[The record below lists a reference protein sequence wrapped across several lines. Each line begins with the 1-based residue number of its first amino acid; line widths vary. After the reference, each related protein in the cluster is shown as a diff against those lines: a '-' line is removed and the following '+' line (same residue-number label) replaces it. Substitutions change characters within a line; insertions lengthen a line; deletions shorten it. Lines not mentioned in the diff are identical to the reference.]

1 MAGVWPDS
9 TNAKIWL
16 YHFDGA
22 DLAAKLYAKYNLHYV
37 GPVLTPPECLLS
49 NKPIK
54 TLDDLKGLKV
64 RTTPGLA
71 SMLFQKLGASP
82 VPLPSGEIYSALD
95 TKVIDAAEY
104 GNITE
109 NRDMGLLE
117 VSKYVL
123 DPSFHCPV
131 AINDISV
138 NKAAWDELPDDLK
151 AALEMMTK
159 QLASSIDYAAQA
171 SDIIVL
177 QEEIAK
183 GSIEHFTLSI
193 EDREKARMIAVENVK
208 TWRDKS
214 EMSAE
219 IIDSILSYL
228 KLRGIIQ

>member
-1 MAGVWPDS
+1 
-9 TNAKIWL
+9 
-16 YHFDGA
+16 
-22 DLAAKLYAKYNLHYV
+22 
-37 GPVLTPPECLLS
+37 
-49 NKPIK
+49 
-54 TLDDLKGLKV
+54 
-64 RTTPGLA
+64 
-71 SMLFQKLGASP
+71 
-82 VPLPSGEIYSALD
+82 
-95 TKVIDAAEY
+95 
-104 GNITE
+104 
-109 NRDMGLLE
+109 
-117 VSKYVL
+117 
-123 DPSFHCPV
+123 
-131 AINDISV
+131 
-138 NKAAWDELPDDLK
+138 
-151 AALEMMTK
+151 MMTK